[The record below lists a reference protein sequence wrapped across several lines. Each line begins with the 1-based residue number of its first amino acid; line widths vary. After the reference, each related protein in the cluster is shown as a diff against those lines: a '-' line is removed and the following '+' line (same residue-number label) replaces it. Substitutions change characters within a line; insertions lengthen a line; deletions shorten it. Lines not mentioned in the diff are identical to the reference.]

1 MYKFTVEKKTV
12 FHIFIDG
19 EMQYFNMTLE
29 ELTEFA
35 KSHTQH
41 ATDKDYVRHCT
52 RS

>member
-1 MYKFTVEKKTV
+1 MYEFTVVAEEDGT

-41 ATDKDYVRHCT
+41 DYDG
-52 RS
+52 